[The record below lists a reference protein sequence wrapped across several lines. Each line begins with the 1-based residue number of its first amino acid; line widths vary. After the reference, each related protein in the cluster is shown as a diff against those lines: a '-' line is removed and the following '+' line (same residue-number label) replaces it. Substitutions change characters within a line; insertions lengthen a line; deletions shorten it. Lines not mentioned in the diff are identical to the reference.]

1 MKPTTRGALVA
12 LAITWAISCAATPAS
27 ADKPPSSDAQAD
39 RLFRSGE
46 KKFDTGD
53 FAGACADFSESLRL
67 GPKLG
72 TLLNLALCHE
82 HTGKLVTAWSEFA
95 HAAAWAVQNGQR
107 DRVEFA
113 RDHVR
118 ALEPRLPRVVLQL
131 PADQT
136 LGGIDLDGEP
146 MPETRW
152 YLPLYLD
159 AGQHQLA
166 VSAPGHKRASVAFR
180 VNATTGDQIVL
191 VPSPQ
196 PDDPTVPAIA
206 AKPAAAPP
214 ARLPVVGLVGIGLGA
229 VGLVVGT
236 IYGVRAIAGD
246 DRDPAVHSYAT
257 VSTVAFLAG
266 AAAGA
271 GGGYL
276 LWRSRQKSI
285 ALAPFALRG
294 TF

>member
-1 MKPTTRGALVA
+1 MTPVTRGALA
-12 LAITWAISCAATPAS
+12 AFAITCVATTAS

-39 RLFRSGE
+39 RLFRAGE
-46 KKFDTGD
+46 KKFDAGD
-53 FAGACADFSESLRL
+53 FPGACMDFSESLRL

-82 HTGKLVTAWSEFA
+82 QTGKLVTAWSEFA
-95 HAAAWAVQNGQR
+95 HAAAWAAQNGQR
-107 DRVEFA
+107 DRVDFA
-113 RDHVR
+113 REHVR
-118 ALEPRLPRVVLQL
+118 ALDPRLPRVVLQL

-166 VSAPGHKRASVAFR
+166 VSAPGHRRATVAFR
-180 VNATTGDQIVL
+180 VNASPGDQIVI
-191 VPSPQ
+191 VPNPEVDEAVSSTAQ
-196 PDDPTVPAIA
+196 T
-206 AKPAAAPP
+206 KAAAS
-214 ARLPVVGLVGIGLGA
+214 AHAGLPTLGLVGIGLGA
-229 VGLVVGT
+229 LGLGVGT
-236 IYGVRAIAGD
+236 IYGFRAIAGD

-266 AAAGA
+266 AAAGSA
-271 GGGYL
+271 GGYVI
-276 LWRSRQKSI
+276 WKSRTKRV
-285 ALAPFALRG
+285 AVAPFALRG